1 MIQRMQSMPPG
12 ALRRRDRRA
21 REAEEARLS
30 PVATRSAASRGRAR
44 DEAPDDFRTAF
55 ERDRDRIVHAKAFR
69 RLKHKTQVFLHP
81 DGDHFITRLT
91 HTLQVAQGARAL
103 AAALSLNESLAEAI
117 ALGHDVGH
125 TPFGHT
131 GEEALSPYFPPD
143 GWHHA
148 AQSVRV
154 FEVLE
159 DLNLTWEV
167 RDGIRAHSWRVEPPP
182 ATPEGATVRY
192 ADRIA
197 YLTHD
202 ALDAMRAGVLSAD
215 DFPPAALERFGPP
228 GRGWIG
234 EMIEAVIEHSLRT
247 GLVQMDG
254 PTLAVM
260 NDLRAFM
267 FERVYQSPDQRRQ
280 QRNAIRVLQDLMDHH
295 LTHPDEIPDSFR
307 ERGAPPNVQAAD
319 YVAGMTDRF
328 ALAAHRRIMGP
339 TAEASALLAGVS
351 TAVDG

>member
-1 MIQRMQSMPPG
+1 M
-12 ALRRRDRRA
+12 
-21 REAEEARLS
+21 
-30 PVATRSAASRGRAR
+30 R
-44 DEAPDDFRTAF
+44 DEAPDEFRTAF

-91 HTLQVAQGARAL
+91 HTLQVAQIARSL
-103 AAALSLNESLAEAI
+103 AAALSLNEPLAEAI

-131 GEEALSPYFPPD
+131 GEEALSPYFPPA

-167 RDGIRAHSWRVEPPP
+167 RDGIRAHSWRIEPPP
-182 ATPEGATVRY
+182 ATPEGFCVRY

-202 ALDAMRAGVLSAD
+202 ALDAMRAGVLEAG
-215 DFPPAALERFGPP
+215 DFPRTALEQFGPP

-234 EMIEAVIEHSLRT
+234 EMIDSVVEHSLRT
-247 GLVQMDG
+247 GVVEMDA

-260 NDLRAFM
+260 HELRAFM
-267 FERVYQSPDQRRQ
+267 FERVYQSPEQRRHQ
-280 QRNAIRVLQDLMDHH
+280 LDAIKVLQDLMDHH
-295 LTHPDEIPDSFR
+295 IAHPEEIPESFR
-307 ERGAPPNVQAAD
+307 ESGAPPILQAAD

-328 ALAAHRRIMGP
+328 ALAAHLRICGQTP
-339 TAEASALLAGVS
+339 EAASLLAGAPS
-351 TAVDG
+351 AGDR